1 MNQATWI
8 SLIGSLA
15 GICTATA
22 FVPQVI
28 KVWRQGGRDLSY
40 GMLGLFLT
48 GASLWFTYGVLLG
61 AWAIIFANGATG
73 ILIAIATVLKARA
86 GRRDSGGDHLAKRA
100 AERA

>member
-1 MNQATWI
+1 MNQAAWI

-15 GICTATA
+15 GICTTTA

-48 GASLWFTYGVLLG
+48 GVTLWFVYGVLLG
-61 AWAIIFANGATG
+61 AWAIMLTNGATG
-73 ILIAIATVLKARA
+73 ILIAVATALKLWKTKRSLEARA
-86 GRRDSGGDHLAKRA
+86 VQHSLP
-100 AERA
+100 ERG

>member
-1 MNQATWI
+1 MSHSAWI

-15 GICTATA
+15 GVCTTTA

-48 GASLWFTYGVLLG
+48 GVALWFVYGVMLG
-61 AWAIIFANGATG
+61 ARAIIFTNGATG
-73 ILIAIATVLKARA
+73 VLIAIATGLKFWK
-86 GRRDSGGDHLAKRA
+86 AKRA
-100 AERA
+100 SSAPPIHHSLPERG